1 MKKKKIKTL
10 ILAMTIAVI
19 GLISLQ
25 IFWSIKTIETEKI
38 RFDATINKILSD
50 VVTKMEKVRTAN
62 ILVEKVSGED
72 KDLVWIDDGIN
83 KNDSTEVVFFT
94 SNIEE
99 NKMILDG
106 HELEIELEATTE
118 KHDGHEKS
126 EIRILKKTIKHGDD
140 KKHVKKI
147 KSLKIDTIIIK
158 KEHLISEVLEDMISF
173 KNDKHLITKVNE
185 DLVDSL
191 IAIELN
197 ENGLEPEFYFG
208 ILNKG
213 TTEFLIIKSGADK
226 NKLLRSDFTKSLSP
240 HEMFSNPLLLKLHIP
255 NAFSLILKSIW
266 FMFALSLFFISIIVF
281 VYTKTVKMFLEQK
294 KVGEVKNDLINN
306 ITHEFKTPI
315 SSISLASEALAEPK
329 LLGQKDSVKR
339 YSKIIKEENNKL
351 AQLVETLLHT
361 AVFEKSEI
369 ELKLEIVDI
378 DNVLLELIEKVE
390 DRNYG
395 INISFENKFNE
406 SVELRI
412 DIFHFR
418 NIINNL
424 IDNAIKYSS
433 DIVNICLT
441 LKDVHN
447 GIEISI
453 ADKGIGISKND
464 QAKIFDTFYRV
475 QTGNIHNVKGNGI
488 GLSYVKKIVEAH
500 NGSIK
505 VVSKLNFGSTFI
517 IILPYEK

>member
-10 ILAMTIAVI
+10 ILTMTIAVI

-50 VVTKMEKVRTAN
+50 VVVKIEKVRTAN
-62 ILVEKVSGED
+62 ILVEKVSSDD
-72 KDLVWIDDGIN
+72 KNLVWIEDDAN
-83 KNDSTEVVFFT
+83 SDDSTEIVFFT
-94 SNIEE
+94 SKIEE
-99 NKMILDG
+99 DKIILDG

-118 KHDGHEKS
+118 EHDGHEKS
-126 EIRILKKTIKHGDD
+126 ELRVLKRIIKHGDD

-147 KSLKIDTIIIK
+147 KSQNIDTIIIK

-173 KNDKHLITKVNE
+173 KNGKYFKNKVNE
-185 DLVDSL
+185 NLVDSL
-191 IAIELN
+191 INIELK
-197 ENGLEPEFYFG
+197 ENGLEPMFYFG

-213 TTEFLIIKSGADK
+213 TTEFLIIKPGADK
-226 NKLLRSDFTKSLSP
+226 NELLHSNFTKSLSP
-240 HEMFSNPLLLKLHIP
+240 HEMFSNPLLLKFHIP

-266 FMFALSLFFISIIVF
+266 FMFALSLFFISIIVY

-351 AQLVETLLHT
+351 AQLVETLLNT

-369 ELKLEIVDI
+369 ELKLELVKIN
-378 DNVLLELIEKVE
+378 NVLLELVE
-390 DRNYG
+390 NVKDRNNG
-395 INISFENKFNE
+395 INISFETKLNE
-406 SVELRI
+406 SVELEI

-424 IDNAIKYSS
+424 IDNAIKYSK
-433 DIVNICLT
+433 DIVNIFIT
-441 LKDVHN
+441 LKEVHN

-464 QAKIFDTFYRV
+464 QDKIFDTFYRA

-488 GLSYVKKIVEAH
+488 GLSYVKKIIEAH
-500 NGSIK
+500 SGSIK
-505 VVSKLNFGSTFI
+505 VVSKLNIGSTFI